1 MPFTAGRPALEL
13 ISEAPA
19 IWIAGAITFLVF
31 GILTVH
37 GFLSAMS
44 SLSARIAARRR
55 TLPDR
60 RTVTIKQLQA
70 TTDYH
75 AATGEE
81 RAAVAMLH
89 PTVKLVRE
97 NEFAQHTAAIAREI
111 VGEER
116 CPKWPYR
123 HINLEEAAEDLRESY
138 ASIRVGPA
146 TYYHAVR

>member
-1 MPFTAGRPALEL
+1 MPFTAGHPALEL
-13 ISEAPA
+13 ISETPTV
-19 IWIAGAITFLVF
+19 WIAGAIAFLFF
-31 GILTVH
+31 GMLAIH
-37 GFLSAMS
+37 GLVTAMRTLST
-44 SLSARIAARRR
+44 RIAARRR
-55 TLPDR
+55 TPPDT
-60 RTVTIKQLQA
+60 RTITVKQLQT

-75 AATGEE
+75 DATGEE

-97 NEFAQHTAAIAREI
+97 NEFTQHTAAIAREI

-123 HINLEEAAEDLRESY
+123 HINLEEAADDLRESY